1 MAIRFRSVAQDVWR
15 VGDLPDERRGRLLAG
30 SGPAELLDRVLSEA
44 QVALSASLVKADWCE
59 STERPGYFR
68 VVAQV
73 PLSAATFDEFING
86 RSGYRAQYYLSP
98 EEGLLF
104 NRVALNL
111 LTAVVLTAS
120 ENQVVTTERSV
131 VAESL
136 GAPHA
141 KIWVFQETAAFND
154 AAPNTLNP
162 ERWVNNNAAL
172 GRRAPLPSHCSL
184 DIKGAFIHPTTFD
197 VFVGELKAD
206 RPCDLFEKG
215 FT

>member
-86 RSGYRAQYYLSP
+86 RSGYRAQCYLSP

-104 NRVALNL
+104 NRVA
-111 LTAVVLTAS
+111 
-120 ENQVVTTERSV
+120 
-131 VAESL
+131 
-136 GAPHA
+136 
-141 KIWVFQETAAFND
+141 
-154 AAPNTLNP
+154 LNP

>member
-1 MAIRFRSVAQDVWR
+1 
-15 VGDLPDERRGRLLAG
+15 VGDLPDKRRERLLAG
-30 SGPAELLDRVLSEA
+30 SGPAQLLDRVLSEA
-44 QVALSASLVKADWCE
+44 RAALSANSVKVEWCE
-59 STERPGYFR
+59 STDRPGYFR

-73 PLSAATFDEFING
+73 PLLAATFDEFING

-104 NRVALNL
+104 NREALTL
-111 LTAVVLTAS
+111 LTAVVLAAS
-120 ENQVVTTERSV
+120 ESQLVNAERNL

-136 GAPHA
+136 GAAHA
-141 KIWVFQETAAFND
+141 KIWVFKESAAFND

-162 ERWVNNNAAL
+162 ERWVNNNAVL

-197 VFVGELKAD
+197 VFVDELKAD